1 VTGPVVVALGG
12 NALAAGPGALDPDDQ
27 LRQLGAAVA
36 AIAPLAHDHDLVV
49 THGNGPQ
56 VGMLA
61 HRAAASGSSVALDVL
76 DAQSEGL
83 IGYSLVLAL
92 DNALTGREVVA
103 LLTRTLVDRHDPAF
117 DRPTKPIGLP
127 DAGGDR
133 RLVAS
138 PEPLEI
144 LERESIARLVAAGV
158 IVVCV
163 GGGGIPVARGAD
175 GSLGGVEAVVDKDL
189 ASGLVATALGAGAL
203 LLLTD
208 VDGVYEGWGTDA
220 ARRIDRTTPTAL
232 RAGGF
237 PAGSMGPKAEAA
249 ARFVERGGGRAAIGA
264 LGDAAALL
272 AGTAGTQV
280 DAEPDDPRGGEAT
293 A

>member
-1 VTGPVVVALGG
+1 MTGPVVVALGG
-12 NALAAGPGALDPDDQ
+12 NALAAGPGAVDPDDQ
-27 LRQLGAAVA
+27 LRQLEAAVA
-36 AIAPLAHDHDLVV
+36 AIAPLADDHDLVV

-56 VGMLA
+56 VGVLA
-61 HRAAASGSSVALDVL
+61 DRAAAAGSPVALDVL

-92 DNALTGREVVA
+92 DNALAGREVVA
-103 LLTRTLVDRHDPAF
+103 LLTRTRVDRNDPAF

-127 DAGGDR
+127 DARGDR

-144 LERESIARLVAAGV
+144 FERESIARLVAAGV
-158 IVVCV
+158 VVVCV
-163 GGGGIPVARGAD
+163 GGGGIPVARAAD

-189 ASGLVATALGAGAL
+189 ASGLVATDLGAEEL

-220 ARRIDRTTPTAL
+220 ARRIDRTTPAAL

-237 PAGSMGPKAEAA
+237 AAGSMGPKAEAA

-280 DAEPDDPRGGEAT
+280 DAGPDDPRGGEAT